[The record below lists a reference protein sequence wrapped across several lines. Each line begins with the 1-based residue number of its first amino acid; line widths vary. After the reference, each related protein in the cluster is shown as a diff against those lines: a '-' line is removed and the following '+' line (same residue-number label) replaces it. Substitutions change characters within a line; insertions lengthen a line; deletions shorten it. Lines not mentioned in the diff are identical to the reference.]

1 MSRQSLFLENHKQN
15 VWWREFQTSNKE
27 EEEKKRTRPRVI
39 GMSIPFPIKRQ
50 INTQSYAISKSQ
62 QIEPFASHAIETE
75 GHFIASKTVVH
86 ACIFTAE
93 WFALTSVKYR
103 TR

>member
-1 MSRQSLFLENHKQN
+1 MEAI
-15 VWWREFQTSNKE
+15 SNKQQRRR
-27 EEEKKRTRPRVI
+27 KKRTRSRVI
-39 GMSIPFPIKRQ
+39 GMLIPFPIKRQ

-62 QIEPFASHAIETE
+62 KIEPFASHAIETE